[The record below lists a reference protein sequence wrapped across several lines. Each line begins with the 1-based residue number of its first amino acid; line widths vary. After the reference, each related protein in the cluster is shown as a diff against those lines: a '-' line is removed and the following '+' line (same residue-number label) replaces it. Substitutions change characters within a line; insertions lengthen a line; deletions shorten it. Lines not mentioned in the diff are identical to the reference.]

1 MTSPTIKTKK
11 SLTEIVRGARRWVI
25 LAMLLSLHAALI
37 SPVGSE
43 FERVWLLVHFG
54 LFLLWQP
61 FVSTDRELNIL
72 AVLLLLSIT
81 GVVLYVLAPWMMVAW
96 LAILIGIMGG
106 KVFTQQAARL
116 GRFYVAAVFYLFAI
130 LLIWAVPLFLLGISV
145 FPQAV
150 QTVVTFF
157 LPLVLFAMVF
167 LPYES
172 EDETN
177 AQVFDFFYSL
187 LIFQL
192 VVVLVLGS
200 ISAMRV
206 TDNQYFQAV
215 VLTVLAL
222 AIGLFIL
229 GVLWGPRAGFG
240 KLRTYFSRYL
250 MSVGMPFELWMRRIA
265 ELSET
270 DMSSARFLQHAMN
283 EVATMPW
290 LTGAEWTSP
299 DGAGN
304 FGEKTIHTASYQYH
318 QLGVTFHSE
327 SSLSPAMLLHL
338 RLLAQVVGEFY
349 EGKRREQT
357 LKQNT
362 YIQAVHETGARL
374 THDIKNL
381 LQSLYALAS
390 AGSAEAHKPKPDIDR
405 RPPSPYEAL
414 LGRQLPQLTK
424 RLQTTLDKLQ
434 NPAVNTHGVTMR
446 ASEWWAEVLA
456 RHADTG
462 VKFHAAGEM
471 TELIPAALFDTVL
484 ENCLENARQKKQRE
498 PDIEI
503 SVEYSCK
510 PSPKL
515 SITDTGS
522 AISSAAMENLFR
534 APIVDSSSS
543 GLGIGLF
550 QTAKQAEQEGYVLGV
565 GENEMCSVS
574 FVLKEDVDN

>member
-318 QLGVTFHSE
+318 QLAVTFHSE

-390 AGSAEAHKPKPDIDR
+390 AGSVEAQKPKPDIDR

-550 QTAKQAEQEGYVLGV
+550 QAAKQAEQEGYVLGV
-565 GENEMCSVS
+565 ARNERGSVR
-574 FVLKEDVDN
+574 FDLQI